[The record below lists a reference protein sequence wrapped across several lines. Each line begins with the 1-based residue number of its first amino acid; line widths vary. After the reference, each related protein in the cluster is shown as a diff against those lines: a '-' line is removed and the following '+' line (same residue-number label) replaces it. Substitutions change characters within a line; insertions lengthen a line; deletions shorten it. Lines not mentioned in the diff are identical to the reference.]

1 MSVGKIVGD
10 HRYRIECPIA
20 RGAFSTVYRCQEIST
35 GKVYAVKVVNKA
47 LAEANNM
54 RGALVREINSM
65 EVVGSSKYVVNLV
78 DKLVSARNYYLVM
91 DYVEGGTLL
100 DFIRETRLTASS
112 QWTRRLFRQ
121 LLNGLERIHQANVV
135 HRDIKPEN
143 LLLSKERTQLMISDF
158 GFACC
163 APPGRLLHRP
173 CGTLKYCAPE
183 LLVRSPEYDGRKVDV
198 WAAGVTL
205 YVMLF
210 GEHPFKGDEKN
221 VDTLVESIMSG
232 KYSFP
237 SPVSPDLEHLFS
249 VMLQPAPS
257 KRWSVRKLLRHVWV
271 LGGNDSIGSVPHCM
285 TASESISEMDK
296 GGKHA
301 LERSYLVR
309 SPFAKMLKEDD
320 ADLSTRQFRS
330 CPALYKA
337 LNYKNIPD
345 EYDDLNEDS
354 DTDSN
359 GTSSDATE
367 RVGEERHSNC
377 DSSQYG
383 IRSNSNSIGAA
394 SFTLNSS
401 VSSSIASSDSSIMS
415 QDDSPVTHSHD
426 FMCTL
431 RVMVNFFLFCTA
443 LVIVGGMR
451 FLFDVEF
458 NDLPVPSLIR
468 ATVEDLLVP
477 PHERPSQKSE
487 VDLLRHHFL
496 GARVRQM
503 FASVEK
509 AIDESAW
516 RNRMVPGRASSTGPD
531 QLPIIA
537 RRGKKGEREEKKE
550 EKEQK

>member
-10 HRYRIECPIA
+10 HKYRIECPIA
-20 RGAFSTVYRCQEIST
+20 RGAFSTVYRCEEIST

-54 RGALVREINSM
+54 RGALVREINAM
-65 EVVGSSKYVVNLV
+65 EVVASSKYLVNLV

-121 LLNGLERIHQANVV
+121 LLNGIERLHEANVV

-143 LLLSKERTQLMISDF
+143 ILLNKERTQLMISDF

-183 LLVRSPEYDGRKVDV
+183 LLVRCPEYDGRKVDI

-237 SPVSPDLEHLFS
+237 TPVSPDLEHLFS
-249 VMLQPAPS
+249 VMLHPIPS
-257 KRWSVRKLLRHVWV
+257 KRWSVKKLLRHAWV
-271 LGGNDSIGSVPHCM
+271 LGAHNNGVGSVLNCI
-285 TASESISEMDK
+285 SISKTISEINEGEK
-296 GGKHA
+296 RG
-301 LERSYLVR
+301 LVERSYLVR
-309 SPFAKMLKEDD
+309 SPLAKMLKEDD
-320 ADLSTRQFRS
+320 SDLSTRQCRS
-330 CPALYKA
+330 CPVLHKE
-337 LNYKNIPD
+337 LNYKNTPD
-345 EYDDLNEDS
+345 EYRGLSEYS

-367 RVGEERHSNC
+367 RVGEERHSYC
-377 DSSQYG
+377 ESLQCG
-383 IRSNSNSIGAA
+383 LRSNSNSISAT
-394 SFTLNSS
+394 SFTPNSS
-401 VSSSIASSDSSIMS
+401 ISSTISSSDSSLMNE
-415 QDDSPVTHSHD
+415 DDSPVTHKHD

-431 RVMVNFFLFCTA
+431 RVVVNFFLFCTA

-451 FLFDVEF
+451 LLFDVDF
-458 NDLPVPSLIR
+458 NDLPIPSIIR
-468 ATVEDLLVP
+468 SSVEDLLIP
-477 PHERPSQKSE
+477 PHERPSQRSE
-487 VDLLRHHFL
+487 VHRLRHHFL

-509 AIDESAW
+509 AIDKSAW
-516 RNRMVPGRASSTGPD
+516 RNRIVPGKASTD
-531 QLPIIA
+531 RLDQQLPLQSQ
-537 RRGKKGEREEKKE
+537 KKE
-550 EKEQK
+550 NKEE